1 MDRRVTP
8 RKRVTSATWGY
19 PPPCKQALRY
29 VNGELKPLAKGERGL
44 HSWMNNYFCLLRFK
58 FEFSEGSL
66 YTGSIP
72 SPWSTTALDENF
84 FFQVLE
90 ENMKQEN
97 NNFILVK
104 ETFEE
109 SESMNVMTVESRVK
123 LRRKVDDLK
132 DRWQEMW
139 RSHEVNKQR

>member
-44 HSWMNNYFCLLRFK
+44 HSWMNNYF
-58 FEFSEGSL
+58 EFNEGSL

-72 SPWSTTALDENF
+72 SP
-84 FFQVLE
+84 
-90 ENMKQEN
+90 
-97 NNFILVK
+97 
-104 ETFEE
+104 
-109 SESMNVMTVESRVK
+109 
-123 LRRKVDDLK
+123 
-132 DRWQEMW
+132 
-139 RSHEVNKQR
+139 

>member
-1 MDRRVTP
+1 MSCKLHQIKTRDYMDRRVTP

-19 PPPCKQALRY
+19 PLPCKQALRY

-72 SPWSTTALDENF
+72 SP
-84 FFQVLE
+84 
-90 ENMKQEN
+90 
-97 NNFILVK
+97 
-104 ETFEE
+104 
-109 SESMNVMTVESRVK
+109 
-123 LRRKVDDLK
+123 
-132 DRWQEMW
+132 
-139 RSHEVNKQR
+139 